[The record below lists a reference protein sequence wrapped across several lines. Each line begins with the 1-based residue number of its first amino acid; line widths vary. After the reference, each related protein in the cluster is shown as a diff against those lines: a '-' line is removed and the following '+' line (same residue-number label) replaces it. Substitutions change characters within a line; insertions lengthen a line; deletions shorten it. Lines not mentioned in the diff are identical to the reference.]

1 MRLSAESCQARY
13 ARDSADGKGGA
24 RAGVVHCEGVDR
36 AANPVDTVS
45 VSYRTVGDG
54 PPVVM
59 LHATALSQAMWRA
72 FGYVSALRDSHRLV
86 LMDFR
91 GHGRSDKPYSSSSYS
106 MELLVGDVVAVLDE
120 EGIDRA
126 DVIGYS
132 LGSRVALSLAT
143 SAPDRV
149 RRLVLGGTS
158 SRVQAGAFDAL
169 FFPGCAAVLA
179 EDGMDAF
186 IDRWEQQRGTAVDPA
201 TRMAFSVNDAT
212 ALAAYMRELD
222 RDPGVADAALGAIPH
237 PTLAF
242 VGADDGTR
250 LADTEHVVE
259 TIPDAR
265 MLVIPGRDHAT
276 TPAASEEIL
285 AEVVPFLSGN

>member
-1 MRLSAESCQARY
+1 MFAT
-13 ARDSADGKGGA
+13 
-24 RAGVVHCEGVDR
+24 VVHGGTVDR
-36 AANPVDTVS
+36 ATNPADTVS
-45 VSYRTVGDG
+45 VRYRTVGDG

-72 FGYVSALRDSHRLV
+72 FGYVAALRDSHRLV

-91 GHGRSDKPYSSSSYS
+91 GHGRSDKPHTSSAYA
-106 MELLVGDVVAVLDE
+106 MELLVGDVLAVLDE
-120 EGIDRA
+120 EQIDRA
-126 DVIGYS
+126 DVLGYS
-132 LGSRVALSLAT
+132 LGSRVALSMAT

-179 EDGMDAF
+179 DDGMDAF
-186 IDRWEQQRGTAVDPA
+186 IARWEQQRGTPVDPA

-222 RDPGVADAALGAIPH
+222 QDTGVPDAALAAIPH

-242 VGADDGTR
+242 VGADDDTR
-250 LADTEHVVE
+250 LADTTHVVE
-259 TIPDAR
+259 TIRDSR
-265 MLVIPGRDHAT
+265 MVIIPGRDHAT

-285 AEVVPFLSGN
+285 AEVAPFLSEN

>member
-1 MRLSAESCQARY
+1 M
-13 ARDSADGKGGA
+13 
-24 RAGVVHCEGVDR
+24 DR
-36 AANPVDTVS
+36 AINPVDSVS
-45 VSYRTVGDG
+45 ISYRTVGDG

-72 FGYVSALRDSHRLV
+72 FGYVAELRDSHRLV

-91 GHGRSDKPYSSSSYS
+91 GHGRSGKPHSSSAYG
-106 MELLVGDVVAVLDE
+106 MELLVGDVLAVLDE
-120 EGIDRA
+120 ERIDRA
-126 DVIGYS
+126 DVFGYS
-132 LGSRVALSLAT
+132 LGSRVALSMAT

-179 EDGMDAF
+179 ESGMDAF
-186 IDRWEQQRGTAVDPA
+186 IDRWEQRRGTPVDPA

-222 RDPGVADAALGAIPH
+222 RDPGVPDSALATLVH

-242 VGADDGTR
+242 VGSDDDTR

-265 MLVIPGRDHAT
+265 MLVVPGRDHAT

-285 AEVVPFLSGN
+285 AEVAPFLT